1 MKHDTNTAQ
10 EVRARIEALIGSR
23 AEQLAEI
30 SEKISAARKQE
41 AEAAEAMKQAQAE
54 TNLKAYAAAKAAKLE
69 AGTAVEM
76 YSGRAA
82 QLQGKELISEEE
94 SDSVIDSLLDY
105 EAKIS
110 ADYEAAIAGPLDQL
124 QQLQKD
130 YEAAIEEAER
140 VLHLWTSQVHANYRS
155 SSTIY
160 AETGTN
166 RSPRPVPVH
175 KVAYTGCN
183 TAQRVRAFLDKEK
196 QLTGNK

>member
-1 MKHDTNTAQ
+1 MKQTTNTAQ
-10 EVRARIEALIGSR
+10 EIRAKIEALIGSR

-30 SEKISAARKQE
+30 SEKISEARAAVERCSE
-41 AEAAEAMKQAQAE
+41 NMKKAQAE
-54 TNLKAYAAAKAAKLE
+54 TNLTSYAAAKAAKLE
-69 AGTAVEM
+69 AETAVEM
-76 YSGRAA
+76 FSGRAA

-110 ADYEAAIAGPLDQL
+110 ADYEAAIAGPLNQL

-130 YEAAIEEAER
+130 YEAAIADAEA
-140 VLHLWTSQVHANYRS
+140 VLRLWTTQVHANYRS
-155 SSTIY
+155 QSTTF

-166 RSPRPVPVH
+166 RSPRPIPVRNI
-175 KVAYTGCN
+175 AYHGCN

-196 QLTGNK
+196 QLQARN